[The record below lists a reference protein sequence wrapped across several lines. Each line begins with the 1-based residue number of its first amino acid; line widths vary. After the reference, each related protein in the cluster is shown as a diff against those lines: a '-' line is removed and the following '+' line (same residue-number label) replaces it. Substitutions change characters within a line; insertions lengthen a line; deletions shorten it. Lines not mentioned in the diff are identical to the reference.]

1 MTTMGDHI
9 DAIKAEGLKRGQDVC
24 YGVLWGWD
32 ITTQTNVPQEMR
44 VEFLDPGKFPKV
56 FLDPTTDEMRRLGMH
71 WDEAW
76 TILRVMPQPPAQ
88 VISLKPGKFLKSM
101 PNIEIPR

>member
-9 DAIKAEGLKRGQDVC
+9 DAMKAEGLKRGQDVC
-24 YGVLWGWD
+24 YGVRWEYQHD
-32 ITTQTNVPQEMR
+32 TMSNIPVEMR

-56 FLDPTTDEMRRLGMH
+56 FLDPTTDALKAAGQH

-76 TILRVMPQPPAQ
+76 TILRVMPQPAAQ
-88 VISLKPGKFLKSM
+88 IISLTPGKFLPSM
-101 PNIEIPR
+101 PNIEFPK